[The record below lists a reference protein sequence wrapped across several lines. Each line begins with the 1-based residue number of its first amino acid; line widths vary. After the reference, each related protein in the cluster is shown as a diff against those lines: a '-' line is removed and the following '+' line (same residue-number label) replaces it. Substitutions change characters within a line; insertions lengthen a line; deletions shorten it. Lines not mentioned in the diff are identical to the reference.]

1 MTGCCY
7 EGRPHLSPS
16 NTIFIAF
23 VSLVQTMGS
32 VKAIADTIELH
43 HDVVSK
49 AALGGHSHDLG
60 KKYFTSA
67 QFIGTVVV
75 SISIIV

>member
-1 MTGCCY
+1 
-7 EGRPHLSPS
+7 
-16 NTIFIAF
+16 
-23 VSLVQTMGS
+23 MGS